1 MVFVFDLRNYINDVE
16 FRVNLYKDKVHI
28 VNYTKIVTIEKSR
41 ISIGYSSGMLIIK
54 GKDLA
59 LKKLL
64 DDEILIKGIINSVE
78 LEWLHV

>member
-1 MVFVFDLRNYINDVE
+1 MFDLRNYINDVE

-41 ISIGYSSGMLIIK
+41 ISIVYSSGMLIIK

-78 LEWLHV
+78 LE

>member
-1 MVFVFDLRNYINDVE
+1 VVFVFDLRNYISDVE

-78 LEWLHV
+78 LE

>member
-1 MVFVFDLRNYINDVE
+1 MFDLRNYISDVE

-28 VNYTKIVTIEKSR
+28 VNYTKIDTIENSR
-41 ISIGYSSGMLIIK
+41 ISIWYSSCMLIIK
-54 GKDLA
+54 RKELA

>member
-1 MVFVFDLRNYINDVE
+1 MFELRNYINDVE

-41 ISIGYSSGMLIIK
+41 ISIRYSSGMLIIK

-78 LEWLHV
+78 LE

>member
-1 MVFVFDLRNYINDVE
+1 MFDLRNYISDVE

-28 VNYTKIVTIEKSR
+28 VNYTKIVTMEKSR

>member
-1 MVFVFDLRNYINDVE
+1 MFDLRNYISDVE

-54 GKDLA
+54 GKNLA

>member
-1 MVFVFDLRNYINDVE
+1 MFDLRNYISDVE

-54 GKDLA
+54 GNDLA

>member
-1 MVFVFDLRNYINDVE
+1 MFNLRNYINDVE

-41 ISIGYSSGMLIIK
+41 ISIRYSSGMLIIK

-78 LEWLHV
+78 LE

>member
-1 MVFVFDLRNYINDVE
+1 MFDLRNYISDVE

-28 VNYTKIVTIEKSR
+28 VNYTKIVTIEKYR
-41 ISIGYSSGMLIIK
+41 ISIGYSSGMVIIK

-78 LEWLHV
+78 LE

>member
-1 MVFVFDLRNYINDVE
+1 MFDLRNYISDVE

-41 ISIGYSSGMLIIK
+41 ISIGYSSCMLIIK

-78 LEWLHV
+78 LE

>member
-1 MVFVFDLRNYINDVE
+1 MFDLRNYISDVE

-41 ISIGYSSGMLIIK
+41 ISIGYSSGMVIIK

-59 LKKLL
+59 IKKLL

-78 LEWLHV
+78 LE

>member
-1 MVFVFDLRNYINDVE
+1 MFDLRNYISDVE

>member
-1 MVFVFDLRNYINDVE
+1 MNLRNYINDVE

-78 LEWLHV
+78 LE

>member
-1 MVFVFDLRNYINDVE
+1 VVFVFDLRNYINDVE
-16 FRVNLYKDKVHI
+16 FRVDLYKDKVHI
-28 VNYTKIVTIEKSR
+28 VNYTKIATIEKSR

-78 LEWLHV
+78 LE

>member
-1 MVFVFDLRNYINDVE
+1 MFDLRNYISDVE

-28 VNYTKIVTIEKSR
+28 VNYTKIVTIEKTR
-41 ISIGYSSGMLIIK
+41 ISIRYSSGMLIIK

-78 LEWLHV
+78 LE

>member
-1 MVFVFDLRNYINDVE
+1 MVFVFDLRNYISDVE

-78 LEWLHV
+78 LE

>member
-1 MVFVFDLRNYINDVE
+1 MFDLRNYISDVE

-54 GKDLA
+54 GKNLA

-78 LEWLHV
+78 LE

>member
-1 MVFVFDLRNYINDVE
+1 MFDLRNYISDVE

-41 ISIGYSSGMLIIK
+41 ISIRYSSGMVIIK

>member
-1 MVFVFDLRNYINDVE
+1 MFDLRNYISDVE

-41 ISIGYSSGMLIIK
+41 ISIRYSSGMLIIK

-64 DDEILIKGIINSVE
+64 DDEILIKKINKKVE
-78 LEWLHV
+78 VEWLHV

>member
-1 MVFVFDLRNYINDVE
+1 MFDLRNYISDVE

-78 LEWLHV
+78 LE

>member
-1 MVFVFDLRNYINDVE
+1 MFDLRNYINDVE

-41 ISIGYSSGMLIIK
+41 ISIGYSSGMWIIK

>member
-1 MVFVFDLRNYINDVE
+1 MFDLRNYISDVE

-64 DDEILIKGIINSVE
+64 DDEILIKGIINSVG
-78 LEWLHV
+78 LE

>member
-1 MVFVFDLRNYINDVE
+1 MFDLRNYINDVE

-41 ISIGYSSGMLIIK
+41 ISIRYSSGMLIIK

-78 LEWLHV
+78 MEWLHV

>member
-1 MVFVFDLRNYINDVE
+1 MFDLRNYISDVE
-16 FRVNLYKDKVHI
+16 FRVDLYKDKVHI

-41 ISIGYSSGMLIIK
+41 ISIGYSSGMVIIK

-64 DDEILIKGIINSVE
+64 DDEILIRGIINSVE
-78 LEWLHV
+78 LE

>member
-1 MVFVFDLRNYINDVE
+1 MFDLRNYINDVE
-16 FRVNLYKDKVHI
+16 FRVDLYKDKVHI

-41 ISIGYSSGMLIIK
+41 ISIGYSSGMVIIK

>member
-1 MVFVFDLRNYINDVE
+1 MFDLRNYINDVE

-41 ISIGYSSGMLIIK
+41 ISIGYSSGMVIIK

>member
-1 MVFVFDLRNYINDVE
+1 MFDLRNYINDVE
-16 FRVNLYKDKVHI
+16 FRVNLNKDKVHI

>member
-1 MVFVFDLRNYINDVE
+1 MFDLRNYINDVE

-28 VNYTKIVTIEKSR
+28 VNYIKIVTIEKSR

-78 LEWLHV
+78 LE

>member
-1 MVFVFDLRNYINDVE
+1 MFDLRNYISDVE

-41 ISIGYSSGMLIIK
+41 ISIGYSSGMVIIK

>member
-1 MVFVFDLRNYINDVE
+1 MFDLRNYINDVE

-54 GKDLA
+54 GKNLA

-78 LEWLHV
+78 LE

>member
-1 MVFVFDLRNYINDVE
+1 MFDLRNYISDVE

-41 ISIGYSSGMLIIK
+41 ISIRYSSGMLIIK

-78 LEWLHV
+78 LE

>member
-1 MVFVFDLRNYINDVE
+1 VFDLRNYISDVE

>member
-1 MVFVFDLRNYINDVE
+1 MFDLRNYINDVE

-78 LEWLHV
+78 LE

>member
-1 MVFVFDLRNYINDVE
+1 MFDLRNYINDVE
-16 FRVNLYKDKVHI
+16 FRVDLYKDKVHI
-28 VNYTKIVTIEKSR
+28 VNYTKIVTIEKTR
-41 ISIGYSSGMLIIK
+41 ISIRYSSGMLIIK

-78 LEWLHV
+78 LE

>member
-1 MVFVFDLRNYINDVE
+1 MFDLRNYINDVE

-41 ISIGYSSGMLIIK
+41 ISIGYSSVMLIIK

>member
-1 MVFVFDLRNYINDVE
+1 MFDLRNYISDVE

-64 DDEILIKGIINSVE
+64 DDEILIKGIIDSVE
-78 LEWLHV
+78 LE